1 MAQTEPHTEP
11 TIVTAGDTLIWRRSF
26 ADYPAGSG
34 WVLKY
39 RLINA
44 AGKYDITAGADGDE
58 HRVSVAASTS
68 AAYTAG
74 DYVWTA
80 WVEKG
85 AERYTVG
92 GAPITVKPN
101 LAAVTAAGFDA
112 RSAAQQA
119 LEALKAALKTYV
131 TTNGHVAEY
140 EIAGR
145 RMKFSSASEIEEK
158 IRFWQREMA
167 SADKA
172 ERLAQGL
179 PPRNRV
185 LVSLR

>member
-1 MAQTEPHTEP
+1 MAQTEPTTEP
-11 TIVTAGDTLIWRRSF
+11 AFVTAGDTLIWRRSL
-26 ADYPAGSG
+26 ADYPAGDG

-44 AGKYDITAGADGDE
+44 AAKYDITAGADGDE
-58 HRVSVAASTS
+58 HRVSVSAATS

-74 DYVWTA
+74 GYTWTA
-80 WVEKG
+80 WVEKA
-85 AERYTVG
+85 AERFTVG
-92 GAPITVKPN
+92 SGQITVKPD

-112 RSAAQQA
+112 RSDAQQA

-131 TTNGHVAEY
+131 STNGHVAEY

-145 RMKFSSASEIEEK
+145 RMKFSSAAEIEEK
-158 IRFWQREMA
+158 IRFWQRELA

-179 PPRNRV
+179 PQRNRV
-185 LVSLR
+185 LVRLR